1 MKKERKKRL
10 RRLHDRAVKRREKR
24 HRQIVTGELRTAP
37 GGYGFVKSGT
47 PGGTEVEVFI
57 PAKFINGALDRDQ
70 VELEILPPR
79 PGHPEDGERGPVGRV
94 VEILKRAREEL
105 VGEVLPGGVVRPLS
119 SRLPEEIRLR
129 GSRRGAGV
137 GDWVR
142 IGLNSPASGQWTGSV
157 RQVLGRAGEVASDLD
172 AVMAEF
178 GLPPRYGEADD
189 AAALAIVP
197 REISRRDCTGLTVL
211 TIDPADAKDFDDALS
226 VVPGDA
232 PGTFEVGVHIS
243 DVAAYIEPRSRF
255 DQAAARRGF
264 SCYLP
269 GRTLPMLP
277 PALTAKISLKEGV
290 PSLAHSQF
298 FLVDGGSGEILR
310 RRREH
315 TLIKVS
321 RRLNYDEV
329 QRFHDTGTPPE
340 DWSSEEREAIKR
352 LLELSCLMRRRRA
365 ETEQFIELPLPEIR
379 VLCDEKSNRIEGL
392 AKKFSRE
399 ADNMVEEFMLAANSA
414 VGSELVESGVAGLF
428 RVHPEPEPDKT
439 MEFSDLMEEAFHLHP
454 GNIADRKACNAFIA
468 SLPDDPRRA
477 VILSHLLRSL
487 PRASYAAKAQLHFA
501 LGKFRYCH
509 FTSPIRRYPDLLV
522 HQQLWNY
529 DGRKRT
535 RSSSRLEQA
544 AQLCSE
550 QEETCDNAFYAANDR
565 LKLRYLQEQLESGAP
580 NMYEGVIVKVLS
592 AGLQVDVSELGLY
605 GFVPVEQLRG
615 EWFRHRRGMLS
626 ERGDG
631 GYKPGD
637 YIYLRL
643 ARIDFARGSAIFV
656 PAGR

>member
-1 MKKERKKRL
+1 MLKLTERQLELMKE
-10 RRLHDRAVKRREKR
+10 AG
-24 HRQIVTGELRTAP
+24 IV
-37 GGYGFVKSGT
+37 V
-47 PGGTEVEVFI
+47 
-57 PAKFINGALDRDQ
+57 
-70 VELEILPPR
+70 
-79 PGHPEDGERGPVGRV
+79 
-94 VEILKRAREEL
+94 
-105 VGEVLPGGVVRPLS
+105 
-119 SRLPEEIRLR
+119 
-129 GSRRGAGV
+129 
-137 GDWVR
+137 
-142 IGLNSPASGQWTGSV
+142 
-157 RQVLGRAGEVASDLD
+157 
-172 AVMAEF
+172 
-178 GLPPRYGEADD
+178 
-189 AAALAIVP
+189 
-197 REISRRDCTGLTVL
+197 
-211 TIDPADAKDFDDALS
+211 
-226 VVPGDA
+226 
-232 PGTFEVGVHIS
+232 S
-243 DVAAYIEPRSRF
+243 DVGSY
-255 DQAAARRGF
+255 D
-264 SCYLP
+264 Y
-269 GRTLPMLP
+269 
-277 PALTAKISLKEGV
+277 PA
-290 PSLAHSQF
+290 
-298 FLVDGGSGEILR
+298 
-310 RRREH
+310 
-315 TLIKVS
+315 
-321 RRLNYDEV
+321 
-329 QRFHDTGTPPE
+329 
-340 DWSSEEREAIKR
+340 
-352 LLELSCLMRRRRA
+352 
-365 ETEQFIELPLPEIR
+365 
-379 VLCDEKSNRIEGL
+379 
-392 AKKFSRE
+392 
-399 ADNMVEEFMLAANSA
+399 EEFMLAANSA